1 MLSVFWTDFI
11 YCVRVCVCVCVCV
24 CVRVCVCVCV
34 CVRVRVCV
42 CVCVCFESIHTGYKY
57 NLEEENLLWSYKSF
71 KYK

>member
-11 YCVRVCVCVCVCV
+11 YCVRVRVCVCVCVCV
-24 CVRVCVCVCV
+24 CV
-34 CVRVRVCV
+34 
-42 CVCVCFESIHTGYKY
+42 FESIHTGYKY